1 MGGPGERE
9 IDLLDLDRWAR
20 EGAPHEDFRRL
31 REEAPVWRHP
41 SPTADGGPGFWVVSG
56 HEEVVALGRCP
67 ELLSSDQDH
76 GGITGLG
83 PGDELQAAFDESFG
97 ALGVTGETSDAKQLL
112 SLDPPEHTA
121 NRRLVNRG
129 FTPKAIGELEADVRG
144 HAAALLDAHCD
155 GEAFDFTVEVAMP
168 LPMQVIGD
176 LLGVDRSRHLD
187 LLHWS
192 NEAVGNTDPEYDAGP
207 GSQLMAALK
216 LAQLFGE
223 MREAREAKGV
233 DREEDDIVG
242 LLVDAQLGGEPLT
255 MLRYTMFLLL
265 FTTAGNETTRN
276 AMSHG
281 IWAFADH
288 PEQWQRLRD
297 DRSLVPLAVDELV
310 RWASPVLYFR
320 RNALGPVEVAGQTI
334 EPGDLVSL
342 WYVAANRDPAAFD
355 APEVFD
361 VGRTPNHHVGFGG
374 GGAHF
379 CLGASLARLEIRVL
393 LEELLDRYERIELA
407 GPVERLRSNFLHGI
421 KHLPVRLAP
430 V

>member
-1 MGGPGERE
+1 MSLEG

-20 EGAPHEDFRRL
+20 GGAPHDDFRRL

-41 SPTADGGPGFWVVSG
+41 SPTADGGPGFWVVTG
-56 HEEVVALGRCP
+56 HDEVVALGRRP
-67 ELLSSDQDH
+67 GELSSDQDH

-83 PGDELQAAFDESFG
+83 PGDELQAAFDESFA
-97 ALGVTGETSDAKQLL
+97 ALGVSGETSDAKQLL
-112 SLDPPEHTA
+112 TLDPPEHTA
-121 NRRLVNRG
+121 NRKLVNTG
-129 FTPKAIGELEADVRG
+129 FTPKAIGTLEPAVRE
-144 HAAALLDAHCD
+144 HAAALLDAHRD
-155 GEAFDFTVEVAMP
+155 GEAFDFTVDVAMP

-176 LLGVDRSRHLD
+176 LLGVDRTRHLD
-187 LLHWS
+187 LLRWS

-207 GSQLMAALK
+207 GSQLMAALQ

-223 MREAREAKGV
+223 MREAREAQGIHGEV
-233 DREEDDIVG
+233 EDIVG
-242 LLVDAQLGGEPLT
+242 LLVDAELDGEPLN

-297 DRSLVPLAVDELV
+297 DRSLVNAAVEELV

-320 RNALGPVEVAGQTI
+320 RNALAPVEVAGQTI

-342 WYVAANRDPAAFD
+342 WYVAANRDDAHFDDPQAFD
-355 APEVFD
+355 I
-361 VGRTPNHHVGFGG
+361 GRSPNHHVGFGG

-379 CLGASLARLEIRVL
+379 CLGAALARLEIRVL
-393 LEELLDRYERIELA
+393 LEELLDRYERIEVA
-407 GPVERLRSNFLHGI
+407 GEVQRLRSNFLHGI
-421 KHLPVRLAP
+421 KHLPVRLLP
-430 V
+430 G